1 MPPAIS
7 ARARSVVRMTMADM
21 AELAD
26 RRPGAFRLENADSD
40 LAPPAHAVKA
50 TIEAVGRDRY
60 NSYLPLHG
68 LPELREA
75 IAGVLGPRG
84 AAIMSREEPP
94 APPKSAT
101 KSTESLRVLVAED
114 NAVNQRLILRLLEKR
129 GHHVTLAG
137 NGREAVDAVARES
150 FDLVFMDVQMPELDG
165 FEATASIR
173 LGERVTGG
181 RLPIIALTAHAMKGD
196 REKCL
201 DGGMDDYLT
210 KPIQPAELEALLE
223 RWSVRVQA

>member
-1 MPPAIS
+1 M
-7 ARARSVVRMTMADM
+7 
-21 AELAD
+21 
-26 RRPGAFRLENADSD
+26 
-40 LAPPAHAVKA
+40 
-50 TIEAVGRDRY
+50 
-60 NSYLPLHG
+60 
-68 LPELREA
+68 
-75 IAGVLGPRG
+75 
-84 AAIMSREEPP
+84 
-94 APPKSAT
+94 
-101 KSTESLRVLVAED
+101 
-114 NAVNQRLILRLLEKR
+114 NQRLILRLLEKR